1 MRPDRI
7 VVGECRGGE
16 TLDMLQA
23 MGTGHDGSMTTVHS
37 NNPRECIGRLETLVQ
52 YAGTSISARAIKE
65 MIASAVHMI
74 IQQSRLDDG
83 SRRVMYITEIGGLQG
98 DTVILQDIFLFVQK
112 EIDKTGKILGE
123 FQATGFIPKFI
134 ETLERKGYN
143 VPRGIF
149 SNRPPQ
155 AAAAPVA
162 APAVAKAPATGGGA
176 PPSGGKPP
184 VKK

>member
-1 MRPDRI
+1 
-7 VVGECRGGE
+7 
-16 TLDMLQA
+16 
-23 MGTGHDGSMTTVHS
+23 MTTVHS

-65 MIASAVHMI
+65 MIAGAVHLI

-83 SRRVMYITEIGGLQG
+83 SRKIMYITEVGGLQG
-98 DTVILQDIFLFVQK
+98 DTMILQDIFLYVQK
-112 EIDKTGKILGE
+112 EIGKDGKVIGE

-134 ETLERKGYN
+134 ETLEKKGFN

-149 SNRPPQ
+149 SNRPPPA
-155 AAAAPVA
+155 AAAAP
-162 APAVAKAPATGGGA
+162 AVTNPTTTPATA
-176 PPSGGKPP
+176 AKPP